1 MYKAWTTDPTVLFH
15 QLFGQS
21 DDNFA
26 GSKRFI
32 KGLTVWYLESFY
44 YSFLC
49 NFFQW
54 IFCLFRKAWCYCPDC
69 PRIERNNPLKPP
81 HEPYVDM
88 CWWVDKGSKWHSLSL
103 IISGGKRVTSFISV
117 ILWGI
122 NPDTHEVSFK
132 PMTAKLESE

>member
-54 IFCLFRKAWCYCPDC
+54 IFCLFGKAWCYCQDC

-88 CWWVDKGSKWHSLSL
+88 CWWVDELMRGPSGILFPWLLLVVKGWLPSYQWFSEES
-103 IISGGKRVTSFISV
+103 TQ
-117 ILWGI
+117 ILMKYLT
-122 NPDTHEVSFK
+122 NPW
-132 PMTAKLESE
+132 LQN